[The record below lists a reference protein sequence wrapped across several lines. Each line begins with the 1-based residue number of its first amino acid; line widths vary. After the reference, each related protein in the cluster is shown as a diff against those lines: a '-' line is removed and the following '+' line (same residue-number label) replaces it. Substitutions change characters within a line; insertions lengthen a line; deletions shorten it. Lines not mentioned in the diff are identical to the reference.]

1 MSQDA
6 KVSIPKPFNEFT
18 TGFPTIQELHSIRR
32 KLHLVLSILD
42 GNLETLSKL
51 STQAELVGELMGLN
65 PPVLGS
71 LGSELEQISSEMKS
85 HKSTA
90 QSLLRLSDD
99 IRFMVS

>member
-18 TGFPTIQELHSIRR
+18 TGFPTIQELQSIRR

-42 GNLETLSKL
+42 GNLDTLAKL
-51 STQAELVGELMGLN
+51 STQAELVGELMGLTRSARSG
-65 PPVLGS
+65 LS
-71 LGSELEQISSEMKS
+71 SELKQISSEMKS

-90 QSLLRLSDD
+90 QSLLRISDD